1 MPAYPLFRCGL
12 LLALFLMAAS
22 ASFGQAVQALR
33 NKLSAGDLL
42 SAESI
47 LEVHR
52 VDKGEDGQYLQ
63 GLGWLARGA
72 AMLGDWAAAET
83 YSTKAMTLAEA
94 RLQVVG
100 PTDTQSALQALG
112 AAIEVK
118 AAVIEHRDGRK
129 AAAGYLTGQLNSFS
143 SFDPAFRSR
152 LYKRRNQ
159 LELVGSKAPAI
170 RLEDYTGA
178 TAPSLP
184 DKSQSPSVVF
194 LWAEWCGDC
203 RAQAAALRAAH
214 DRFAAKGVRFV
225 GLTRYYKEANA
236 AEKQR
241 VEQAWAQ
248 HYPGLAS
255 VPTVISTES
264 MVRYGGSSTPTFV
277 FLRADGTV
285 TAYLPSRLTEQR
297 LAAEIEKILP

>member
-1 MPAYPLFRCGL
+1 
-12 LLALFLMAAS
+12 
-22 ASFGQAVQALR
+22 
-33 NKLSAGDLL
+33 
-42 SAESI
+42 
-47 LEVHR
+47 
-52 VDKGEDGQYLQ
+52 
-63 GLGWLARGA
+63 
-72 AMLGDWAAAET
+72 MLGDWAAAET

-184 DKSQSPSVVF
+184 VKNQSPSVLF